1 MIVTLYGEDTD
12 VIIESITK
20 EHPEVGVLLCEDQWD
35 DSMEYYVE
43 LDVPDTWKEDIRIV
57 QNQLDDPRNP
67 AVRVKC
73 VTPNGQVII
82 NSEDLSGNITTKL
95 MALDKNFQ
103 LCQHYL
109 TK

>member
-20 EHPEVGVLLCEDQWD
+20 EHPEVGILLCE

-43 LDVPDTWKEDIRIV
+43 LHVPDTWKEDIRIV

-82 NSEDLSGNITTKL
+82 NSEDFGGNTKSKL
-95 MALDKNFQ
+95 MALDKDFQ